1 MKLKKSKFAL
11 TTAQTAVFMAILTF
25 AGKLL
30 GMIRE
35 VVQANY
41 YGTGMVSD
49 AYVMAQKIPDAVM
62 AAVISAAALSYMPML
77 SSKLEKEGLREG
89 NRFTSQLINL
99 LMLVSGGV
107 AILGSVFAPRI
118 VGLLAWGYEGE
129 TAELTVFYMR
139 WVFISIIF
147 NAVVVIM
154 EAYLQYRNVFL
165 PQPIL
170 GYVQNISIIS
180 FMVLSSFI
188 GYRLLIFGRVIGW
201 ALRALALLLLGFS
214 RGYRHSLSFS
224 VSGAVK
230 EAAILAVPIFIGG
243 SVNQINTMIDSS
255 LASGLS
261 AGSVSALYYGNLL
274 VGFISAMT
282 ATVLLTMLY
291 PRMNQAFV
299 TEDYDRIGALAERSI
314 NLIVMISVP
323 LTMGVMAYSSSITKI
338 IYERG
343 FFGEASTDMTK
354 SALFYYAIGIS
365 FIAVSQIITKL
376 FYSMHNTKT
385 AVKCSAIAVLT
396 NIVLNLILIRFMGHS
411 GLALATGVAQIINAA
426 LLYYAF
432 RHRYPGIK
440 LLRSWKKIIM
450 ISVLSTVS
458 IGISYGVYVLLRGVA
473 LPELICFAAAAA
485 LAAAIYLTSAKIAGF
500 EELDLLSDL
509 IKRGEKEE

>member
-1 MKLKKSKFAL
+1 
-11 TTAQTAVFMAILTF
+11 MAILTF

-77 SSKLEKEGLREG
+77 SSKLEKEGLIEG
-89 NRFTSQLINL
+89 KRFTSQLINL

-188 GYRLLIFGRVIGW
+188 
-201 ALRALALLLLGFS
+201 
-214 RGYRHSLSFS
+214 
-224 VSGAVK
+224 
-230 EAAILAVPIFIGG
+230 
-243 SVNQINTMIDSS
+243 
-255 LASGLS
+255 
-261 AGSVSALYYGNLL
+261 
-274 VGFISAMT
+274 
-282 ATVLLTMLY
+282 
-291 PRMNQAFV
+291 
-299 TEDYDRIGALAERSI
+299 
-314 NLIVMISVP
+314 
-323 LTMGVMAYSSSITKI
+323 
-338 IYERG
+338 
-343 FFGEASTDMTK
+343 
-354 SALFYYAIGIS
+354 
-365 FIAVSQIITKL
+365 
-376 FYSMHNTKT
+376 
-385 AVKCSAIAVLT
+385 
-396 NIVLNLILIRFMGHS
+396 
-411 GLALATGVAQIINAA
+411 
-426 LLYYAF
+426 
-432 RHRYPGIK
+432 
-440 LLRSWKKIIM
+440 
-450 ISVLSTVS
+450 
-458 IGISYGVYVLLRGVA
+458 
-473 LPELICFAAAAA
+473 
-485 LAAAIYLTSAKIAGF
+485 
-500 EELDLLSDL
+500 
-509 IKRGEKEE
+509 